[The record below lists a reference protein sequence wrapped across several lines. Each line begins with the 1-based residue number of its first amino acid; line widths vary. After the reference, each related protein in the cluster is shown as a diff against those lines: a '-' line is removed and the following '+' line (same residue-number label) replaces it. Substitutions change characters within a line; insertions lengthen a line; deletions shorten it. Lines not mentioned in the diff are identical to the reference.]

1 MPVGASKSKGFDAWR
16 GCESADFVRGSA
28 PPRLRP
34 QDSVKTTLLTVKEP
48 YRPARRWPP
57 RSYQGL
63 MTDVLYVLITL
74 VAFAGLALLVG
85 ALDR

>member
-1 MPVGASKSKGFDAWR
+1 MGGSKCKGFGTWR
-16 GCESADFVRGSA
+16 GCESADFHRRSTSR
-28 PPRLRP
+28 RLRP
-34 QDSVKTTLLTVKEP
+34 KNSVKTALSTVKEP
-48 YRPARRWPP
+48 YRPARSGLLRD
-57 RSYQGL
+57 YQGP